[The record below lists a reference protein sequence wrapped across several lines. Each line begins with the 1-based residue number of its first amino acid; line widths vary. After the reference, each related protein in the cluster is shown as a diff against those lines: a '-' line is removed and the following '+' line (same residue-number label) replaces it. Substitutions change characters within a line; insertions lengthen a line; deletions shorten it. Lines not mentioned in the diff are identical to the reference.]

1 MALLECAY
9 YWPQI
14 YDDVELY
21 VKTCLVCQ
29 QDKPEQ
35 QRPTGPLDPL
45 PIPERPWES
54 ISMDFI
60 IGLPRVNKFGN
71 IMVVVDQF
79 SHYEVFIAVQANF
92 DARDASQLFFRDMI
106 NYWRIPR
113 SIISDWDTRFA
124 ENLWTKLFK
133 IMRTDLNFSTSFH
146 P

>member
-1 MALLECAY
+1 
-9 YWPQI
+9 
-14 YDDVELY
+14 
-21 VKTCLVCQ
+21 
-29 QDKPEQ
+29 
-35 QRPTGPLDPL
+35 
-45 PIPERPWES
+45 
-54 ISMDFI
+54 MDFI